1 MEAITIHPK
10 NVKQLKALKAVLK
23 ALRIPFEPQ
32 SATLPD
38 HVTKSIQT
46 GLKQLE
52 AGQTISFEEFQ
63 NKHFT
68 KR

>member
-10 NVKQLKALKAVLK
+10 NSHQLKALKAVLK

-32 SATLPD
+32 SASLLD
-38 HVTKSIQT
+38 HIAKSIQT
-46 GLKQLE
+46 GLKQFE
-52 AGQTISFEEFQ
+52 AGQTITLEEFKS
-63 NKHFT
+63 KHFI

>member
-10 NVKQLKALKAVLK
+10 NTQQLKALKAVLK

-32 SATLPD
+32 SVSLPD
-38 HVTKSIQT
+38 HISKSIQT
-46 GLKQLE
+46 GLKQFE
-52 AGQTISFEEFQ
+52 AGQTITLEEFKS
-63 NKHFT
+63 KHFI

>member
-10 NVKQLKALKAVLK
+10 NTQQLKALKAVLK

-32 SATLPD
+32 SASLPD
-38 HVTKSIQT
+38 HVSKSIQA
-46 GLKQLE
+46 GLKQFE
-52 AGQTISFEEFQ
+52 AGQTITLEEFKS
-63 NKHFT
+63 KHFI

>member
-10 NVKQLKALKAVLK
+10 NTQQLKALKAVLK

-32 SATLPD
+32 SASLPE
-38 HVTKSIQT
+38 HISKSIET

-52 AGQTISFEEFQ
+52 AGQTITLEEF
-63 NKHFT
+63 KRRHFT
-68 KR
+68 RR

>member
-10 NVKQLKALKAVLK
+10 NTQQLKALKAVLK

-32 SATLPD
+32 SASLPD
-38 HVTKSIQT
+38 YVAQSIQT
-46 GLKQLE
+46 GLKQFE
-52 AGQTISFEEFQ
+52 EGQTITLGEFKS
-63 NKHFT
+63 KHFI